1 MMNEQTTM
9 ERPLEAA
16 SNRSTI
22 QSILLHIQDDAT
34 LDSRVE
40 TALSLARSTGAHLS
54 CLHVTPIQAY
64 VAFDSFGGVFVMKE
78 VMEKLDEQEA
88 SLRARVEKKLGSEDV
103 TWDYEQITGDV
114 IAQIIGKAALADLVV
129 FGRAPHRQDFAGPAL
144 GIMGDLLNRARTP
157 LFIPG
162 DERAQVDVAGTA
174 LIAWDGSY
182 EAANAVR
189 ASLGLLKLASEVSVL
204 HVAEDK
210 QQEFQG
216 RNLLEYL
223 SRQGIHANMMVQ
235 DPPAGGRDPDIVA
248 ATLVSYARG
257 IAAAY
262 IVMGGYSHNRVREF
276 VFGGVTRSLLKEC
289 PIPLVITR

>member
-1 MMNEQTTM
+1 MNDQTTM

-114 IAQIIGKAALADLVV
+114 IAQKAISWS
-129 FGRAPHRQDFAGPAL
+129 AGESVLRLTERLYAE
-144 GIMGDLLNRARTP
+144 GARLL
-157 LFIPG
+157 L
-162 DERAQVDVAGTA
+162 
-174 LIAWDGSY
+174 
-182 EAANAVR
+182 
-189 ASLGLLKLASEVSVL
+189 ASLGARATPQSGAGNYDSWPSRAQLAALRAKGVRLFRWSDLLKS
-204 HVAEDK
+204 
-210 QQEFQG
+210 F
-216 RNLLEYL
+216 
-223 SRQGIHANMMVQ
+223 
-235 DPPAGGRDPDIVA
+235 
-248 ATLVSYARG
+248 
-257 IAAAY
+257 
-262 IVMGGYSHNRVREF
+262 
-276 VFGGVTRSLLKEC
+276 
-289 PIPLVITR
+289 